1 MSILDLIKEKSEW
14 EAFYNYKIDKGH
26 LNKRE
31 EKELRE
37 FIDEEKYLNIALNI
51 NSEDF
56 NFAPPVKN
64 CILLF
69 QRRKYDP

>member
-37 FIDEEKYLNIALNI
+37 FIDEEKY
-51 NSEDF
+51 
-56 NFAPPVKN
+56 
-64 CILLF
+64 
-69 QRRKYDP
+69 